1 MTDTARNLL
10 HNYCHAHHP
19 IILGI
24 IEPKTNFLH
33 IPASFWKSINL
44 TPFHQNDRTP
54 HASNIWI
61 LIATGVTCSLIMS
74 TEQMVIVDILFSSYS
89 FRVAIVH
96 GSCNY
101 ITRRILW
108 DDISSCMVPQMVIL
122 GDFNAVLGA
131 HERRGRRLPSRI
143 SSRDFQAFIDR
154 HTLIQ
159 APTSGPFFTWT
170 DRRKFPMTTESV
182 LDRTLFSEDF
192 AAQWHSSESRVLP
205 RLGSDHAPILLKC
218 STPPNSSGTRPF
230 RFLNMW
236 SSHSDFIPMVQRSW
250 APVVDSNCLMVRMMH
265 KLKRLR
271 KELKIWNK
279 STFGNFNTSLEE
291 LYNKLSSLQTHID
304 NAGYSEELFDQE
316 VELEAS
322 ISVMLSRKD
331 DLLRQKSRIRW
342 LQDGDRN
349 TQFYHNMVRMKR
361 ASHTIKHLE
370 INDVLV
376 DNNNTLVSHV
386 ENFYKSLFAADSN
399 LGGDLSW
406 ISNYI
411 TSSLT
416 VDQNSALVTCPTTT
430 EIKAVV
436 FAMDKDSAPGP
447 DGFGGSFY
455 RSAWDIIEHDFC
467 SAIRRFFTHHYLPS
481 GLNSNTLSL
490 LPKKVDAKVISDYR
504 PIVLGNFFYKV
515 ISKILAIRL
524 NAAAATIVSNN
535 QFGFILGR
543 SIHECITL
551 ASEGANC
558 MERSLHGKNMALK
571 VDIHKAFDTLRWDFL
586 LFVLQEFGFSNIF
599 CSWIKTILSSARIS
613 IRFNGALY
621 GYFDCGRGV
630 RQGDPLS
637 PILFALAEDVLSRI
651 FLDAAN
657 RGLITGMRFSR
668 YLSFPSHLL
677 YADDVL
683 LFCQASKR
691 NCIMIDSIL
700 QLYAT
705 VSGQY
710 CNKHKSTLYFGKG
723 VSPGRRS
730 RLQRVLDFNI
740 GSMPFTYLGVPI
752 FSGRPSSA
760 KLRPIYDR
768 ILAHFPRWQ
777 GGQLSMAGRL
787 CLVSSVINSAA
798 VHSMLVYKWP
808 AKLLHAL
815 DRACKAFIW
824 TGSTLKKPSF
834 SVSWNRARALKEH
847 GGIGVKSFSDI
858 NNSFMF
864 RLGWYIM
871 NMNSF
876 GYRLLR
882 QKYLTQTMDWPSKW
896 ASSSIWTGVR
906 RTIREIASNTF
917 CTIGTGDTIYF
928 WRDNWLGY
936 RLIDKIQIPEFM
948 TPYFSQKISD
958 YYFDNKWHLTSSFM
972 QSFPRISL
980 DIISTPIPR
989 LADDRSWIHS
999 GFGNITAASAFAHI
1013 RPQFP
1018 KVDWGSWIWAPFIP
1032 ARRSLFVWRTIVG
1045 KLPTFDMNRLF
1056 GIQGPNR
1063 CTLCS
1068 AAEETMDHV
1077 LLNCPFSASIWA
1089 DVFRWFLIEKPLPLD
1104 VGSMIR
1110 FSIHQN
1116 NSKQVGN
1123 LWKAGVVSL
1132 LWSLWSHRNN
1142 VIHKNLAPSRHLIL
1156 KQVRVFLGEAANNFV
1171 LGTMA
1176 NSVSDLLILKN
1187 ISIAGQPRKP
1197 LSYIYVAWHLP
1208 PPSWIKVNTDG
1219 SVREGR
1225 IHAGGVFRNAFN
1237 DVLGCYHFSGGQG
1250 VAFEAELLAIIIA
1263 IESVHRAKWER
1274 VWFESDSS
1282 YVVQLLQ
1289 SHSETRNL
1297 GIKKTGG
1304 SDEDGPSTSRGAALK
1319 ASARETKKQ
1328 TKEPAKFRPED
1339 FFRDHSGSGEGSI
1352 VEADELDQL
1361 MTDHC
1366 QLRKMFKDILKQNQK
1381 MEKEINDERA
1391 KNHTVIYFS
1400 DETCLDQL
1408 IMENSRLEE
1417 KPRIQEG
1424 DTDGIAKTAEKAKR

>member
-1 MTDTARNLL
+1 
-10 HNYCHAHHP
+10 
-19 IILGI
+19 
-24 IEPKTNFLH
+24 
-33 IPASFWKSINL
+33 
-44 TPFHQNDRTP
+44 
-54 HASNIWI
+54 
-61 LIATGVTCSLIMS
+61 
-74 TEQMVIVDILFSSYS
+74 
-89 FRVAIVH
+89 
-96 GSCNY
+96 
-101 ITRRILW
+101 
-108 DDISSCMVPQMVIL
+108 
-122 GDFNAVLGA
+122 
-131 HERRGRRLPSRI
+131 
-143 SSRDFQAFIDR
+143 
-154 HTLIQ
+154 
-159 APTSGPFFTWT
+159 
-170 DRRKFPMTTESV
+170 MTTESV

-192 AAQWHSSESRVLP
+192 ATQWHSTESRVLP
-205 RLGSDHAPILLKC
+205 RLGSDHAPILFKC
-218 STPPNSSGTRPF
+218 STPPNSYGARPF

-250 APVVDSNCLMVRMMH
+250 ATVVDTNCPMVRMMH

-279 STFGNFNTSLEE
+279 FTFGNFNTSLEE
-291 LYNKLSSLQTHID
+291 LYNKLSSLQAHID
-304 NAGYSEELFDQE
+304 NVGYSDALFDQE

-322 ISVMLSRKD
+322 ISVMLSRQE
-331 DLLRQKSRIRW
+331 DLHRQKSRIRW

-349 TQFYHNMVRMKR
+349 TKFYHNMLRMKR

-376 DNNNTLVSHV
+376 EDHNTLASHV
-386 ENFYKSLFAADSN
+386 ENFYKALFAADIN
-399 LGGDLSW
+399 PGGDLSW
-406 ISNYI
+406 ITNYI

-416 VDQNSALVTCPTTT
+416 LDHKSALVTCPTAT

-447 DGFGGSFY
+447 DGFG
-455 RSAWDIIEHDFC
+455 
-467 SAIRRFFTHHYLPS
+467 
-481 GLNSNTLSL
+481 
-490 LPKKVDAKVISDYR
+490 VIA
-504 PIVLGNFFYKV
+504 
-515 ISKILAIRL
+515 KILAIRL
-524 NAAAATIVSNN
+524 NAAAATIVSSN

-551 ASEGANC
+551 AFEGANC

-586 LFVLQEFGFSNIF
+586 LFVLQQFGFPNIF

-621 GYFDCGRGV
+621 GYFECSRGV

-651 FLDAAN
+651 FLDAGN
-657 RGLITGMRFSR
+657 RGLIAGMRFSR
-668 YLSFPSHLL
+668 SLSFPSHLL

-683 LFCQASKR
+683 LFCQATKR
-691 NCIMIDSIL
+691 NCIMIDSII
-700 QLYAT
+700 QLYST

-710 CNKHKSTLYFGKG
+710 CNKNKSTLYFGKG

-730 RLQRVLDFNI
+730 RLQRILDFNI

-752 FSGRPSSA
+752 FSGRASSA
-760 KLRPIYDR
+760 KLRPIFDR

-777 GGQLSMAGRL
+777 GSQLSMAGRL

-808 AKLLHAL
+808 VKLLHDL
-815 DRACKAFIW
+815 DRACRSFIW
-824 TGSTLKKPSF
+824 TGSTMKKPSF
-834 SVSWNRARALKEH
+834 SVSWIRARALKEQ

-864 RLGWYIM
+864 RLGWYIL

-882 QKYLTQTMDWPSKW
+882 QKYLTQTMDWASQW

-906 RTIREIASNTF
+906 KTIREIVSDTF
-917 CTIGTGDTIYF
+917 CTIGNGDTIYF

-936 RLIDKIQIPEFM
+936 RLIDRLHIPEFM

-958 YYFDNKWHLTSSFM
+958 FYFNNKWHLTYSFI
-972 QSFPRISL
+972 QSFPRIAL
-980 DIISTPIPR
+980 DIISTPIPG

-1045 KLPTFDMNRLF
+1045 KLPTFDMNRLLGF
-1056 GIQGPNR
+1056 QGPNR
-1063 CTLCS
+1063 CPLCS

-1077 LLNCPFSASIWA
+1077 LLNCSFSASIWA
-1089 DVFRWFLIEKPLPLD
+1089 DVFRWFLIEQTLPLD

-1110 FSIHQN
+1110 FSIHQK

-1123 LWKAGVVSL
+1123 LWKVGVVSL

-1142 VIHKNLAPSRHLIL
+1142 IIHNNLTPSRHLIL
-1156 KQVRVFLGEAANNFV
+1156 KQVRVFLCEDANNFV

-1176 NSVSDLLILKN
+1176 NSVTDLLILKN
-1187 ISIAGQPRKP
+1187 LSIAGQPRKP
-1197 LSYIYVAWHLP
+1197 FSFIYVAWHFP

-1219 SVREGR
+1219 SAAMGLR
-1225 IHAGGVFRNAFN
+1225 
-1237 DVLGCYHFSGGQG
+1237 S
-1250 VAFEAELLAIIIA
+1250 
-1263 IESVHRAKWER
+1263 K
-1274 VWFESDSS
+1274 
-1282 YVVQLLQ
+1282 Q
-1289 SHSETRNL
+1289 S
-1297 GIKKTGG
+1297 
-1304 SDEDGPSTSRGAALK
+1304 
-1319 ASARETKKQ
+1319 
-1328 TKEPAKFRPED
+1328 F
-1339 FFRDHSGSGEGSI
+1339 
-1352 VEADELDQL
+1352 
-1361 MTDHC
+1361 
-1366 QLRKMFKDILKQNQK
+1366 
-1381 MEKEINDERA
+1381 
-1391 KNHTVIYFS
+1391 
-1400 DETCLDQL
+1400 
-1408 IMENSRLEE
+1408 
-1417 KPRIQEG
+1417 
-1424 DTDGIAKTAEKAKR
+1424 